1 MANIPCTIVNTCFF
15 PRKSVVTSLKAIPNV
30 GEALFGLKSGT
41 SGRITCKATT
51 YKVKLITPK
60 GRFEFNCPHNV
71 NILDRA
77 LETGLDLPFTC
88 KAGSCSSCVGK
99 IIAGTVDQ
107 SENSYLDDEEIK
119 KGYVLTCVAYPKSN
133 VTIHTNK
140 EKELG

>member
-1 MANIPCTIVNTCFF
+1 MASIPCTIVNTCFF
-15 PRKSVVTSLKAIPNV
+15 PRKSVVTSLKAMPNV
-30 GEALFGLKSGT
+30 DEALFGLKSGT

-60 GRFEFNCPHNV
+60 GP
-71 NILDRA
+71 

>member
-1 MANIPCTIVNTCFF
+1 MASIPCTIVNTCFF
-15 PRKSVVTSLKAIPNV
+15 PRKSVVTSLKAMPNV
-30 GEALFGLKSGT
+30 DEALFGLKSGT

-51 YKVKLITPK
+51 Y
-60 GRFEFNCPHNV
+60 
-71 NILDRA
+71 
-77 LETGLDLPFTC
+77 

>member
-1 MANIPCTIVNTCFF
+1 MASIPCTIVNTCFF
-15 PRKSVVTSLKAIPNV
+15 PRKSVVTSLKAMPNV
-30 GEALFGLKSGT
+30 DEALFGLKS
-41 SGRITCKATT
+41 
-51 YKVKLITPK
+51 
-60 GRFEFNCPHNV
+60 
-71 NILDRA
+71 A